1 VAVTDSVLEDV
12 ERYEHALDERAP
24 RIDEFHAYYRGEA
37 RLAYATEKFREA
49 FGFLLHD
56 LADNWCQIVVDS
68 SVERLA
74 VQGFRFGEDT
84 DADEQAW
91 GFWQA
96 NDLDVESDIA
106 HSEASQAGICYV
118 LVTPDG
124 DVPRISVV
132 SGLEA
137 IVETAPGDR
146 RERIGGFKR
155 WRQLGS
161 ETLWSG
167 VLYTP
172 DAYLLLEAEADDGQP
187 RQWEVVESIANTLG
201 EVPLIPMVNN
211 PQIDG
216 AGMSDLHVMLRLQD
230 AINKLLADMLV
241 NSEFVAYP
249 QRWATG
255 IEIPKGPDGKP
266 LDREQ
271 FLSSV
276 SRLWVSEMDDA
287 KFGELGAHEGLGY
300 VKQIE
305 MIVQHI
311 AAQTRTPP
319 HYLTAG
325 LGQYPSG
332 DSLRASESGLVSKVK
347 RKHRWYGEPWEE
359 SIRLSFLAVG
369 ETEKAAI
376 RDAETIWTD
385 PERRTEAQLV
395 DALLKMSTLGVPR
408 EALWARYGAS
418 PQEIERWSQLA
429 DEAAAAAPTAPEVTS
444 GLSIPSAPTD

>member
-1 VAVTDSVLEDV
+1 
-12 ERYEHALDERAP
+12 
-24 RIDEFHAYYRGEA
+24 
-37 RLAYATEKFREA
+37 
-49 FGFLLHD
+49 
-56 LADNWCQIVVDS
+56 
-68 SVERLA
+68 
-74 VQGFRFGEDT
+74 
-84 DADEQAW
+84 
-91 GFWQA
+91 
-96 NDLDVESDIA
+96 
-106 HSEASQAGICYV
+106 
-118 LVTPDG
+118 
-124 DVPRISVV
+124 
-132 SGLEA
+132 
-137 IVETAPGDR
+137 
-146 RERIGGFKR
+146 
-155 WRQLGS
+155 
-161 ETLWSG
+161 
-167 VLYTP
+167 
-172 DAYLLLEAEADDGQP
+172 
-187 RQWEVVESIANTLG
+187 
-201 EVPLIPMVNN
+201 
-211 PQIDG
+211 
-216 AGMSDLHVMLRLQD
+216 
-230 AINKLLADMLV
+230 
-241 NSEFVAYP
+241 
-249 QRWATG
+249 
-255 IEIPKGPDGKP
+255 
-266 LDREQ
+266 
-271 FLSSV
+271 
-276 SRLWVSEMDDA
+276 MDDA

-429 DEAAAAAPTAPEVTS
+429 DEAAAAAPAAPEVTS